1 MDCHGEDFR
10 LREIMENEQISTY
23 FQPIVSL
30 KTGHIFAYEALVR
43 GIRKNSDIL
52 ITPRELFHRADQET
66 VSREFDQLCRKKS
79 LEQFSNFHSSSSAM
93 MFMNINTSII
103 GTRNDENPHIN
114 TITRQMG
121 FDPQHI
127 GLELIES
134 KTDFPDDLINFANHY
149 RESGFLI
156 VIDDFGSEHSNLD
169 RLIQIHPDIIKID
182 RSIISGIESD
192 SYRQSI
198 LKSIHSLAEMTGS
211 LCLAEG
217 VETIAE
223 IRMCHLLGVDLFQ
236 GFAIAYPSPDLK
248 TLEIETTARIA
259 LLQAD
264 VHKITIDSL
273 KQKRRLTGDINVLA
287 DWLVRQITHVDFG
300 LLKPVF
306 GEFIAMNSEIECIYL
321 LNAEGIQISE
331 TISSPI
337 LSSQSRPS
345 IFCPA
350 KEGTSQKFKPY
361 FTCFEALGV
370 HRYLTDKY
378 LSLASG
384 NLCRTLAIQLGIQE
398 SPGTILC
405 IDFLEETI
413 RTHGAPHR
421 K

>member
-10 LREIMENEQISTY
+10 LREIMENEQISTF

-30 KTGHIFAYEALVR
+30 KTGNIFAYEALVR
-43 GIRKNSDIL
+43 GIRTNSNVL
-52 ITPRELFHRADQET
+52 ITPNELFRKADQET
-66 VSREFDQLCRKKS
+66 VTREFDQLCRRKS

-103 GTRNDENPHIN
+103 DARSDENPHIN

-134 KTDFPDDLINFANHY
+134 KTEFPDDLINFANHY

-156 VIDDFGSEHSNLD
+156 IIDDFGCEHSNLD

-182 RSIISGIESD
+182 RSIVSGIEND
-192 SYRQSI
+192 TYRQSI
-198 LKSIHSLAEMTGS
+198 LKSIHSLSEMTGS

-248 TLEIETTARIA
+248 NLEIETTERIK
-259 LLQAD
+259 LIQTD
-264 VHKITIDSL
+264 VHKITIDTI

-287 DWLVRQITHVDFG
+287 DWLVRQITQVDLG
-300 LLKPVF
+300 LLKAVF
-306 GEFIAMNSEIECIYL
+306 NEFIAMNSEIECIYL
-321 LNAEGIQISE
+321 LNADGRQISE
-331 TISSPI
+331 TISSPT
-337 LSSQSRPS
+337 LASQSRPS
-345 IFCPA
+345 IFKAA
-350 KEGTSQKFKPY
+350 KEGTDHKFKPY

-398 SPGTILC
+398 NPGTILC

-413 RTHGAPHR
+413 RTQSAAKR
-421 K
+421 T